1 MSRARKIGSACI
13 VLTIAVALLGAS
25 GDMAR
30 FDELGHHRIICVCG
44 CNQML
49 LECNHVGCTYSDKM
63 RKELL
68 AAVLGNPNDPNGPN
82 GSNGSND
89 SSDEVIL
96 QSFVRE
102 YGTTVLAAP
111 SARGFDRVAWIM
123 PFAVFFAATFG
134 AAIVI
139 RKWKERQ
146 PAPATPASSAVFD
159 PYREQARRETEL

>member
-1 MSRARKIGSACI
+1 MGRLRKVFSTG
-13 VLTIAVALLGAS
+13 VLIAFALTLLGAS
-25 GDMAR
+25 GDTAR

-63 RKELL
+63 RHELL
-68 AAVLGNPNDPNGPN
+68 AAIFNNPNDPDDPS
-82 GSNGSND
+82 GSKGD
-89 SSDEVIL
+89 DAIL

-134 AAIVI
+134 AAIVM

-146 PAPATPASSAVFD
+146 PAPEMPANSAAFD

>member
-1 MSRARKIGSACI
+1 MSGFRKVCLTAI
-13 VLTIAVALLGAS
+13 VMAFAVAMLGAS
-25 GDMAR
+25 GDTAR

-63 RKELL
+63 RQELS
-68 AAVLGNPNDPNGPN
+68 AAVQNEPND
-82 GSNGSND
+82 D
-89 SSDEVIL
+89 AIL

-146 PAPATPASSAVFD
+146 LAPAMPSNSAAFD
-159 PYREQARRETEL
+159 PYREQARRDTEL

>member
-1 MSRARKIGSACI
+1 MSSFRKACSAAI
-13 VLTIAVALLGAS
+13 AVAFAVALLGAS
-25 GDMAR
+25 GDTAR

-63 RKELL
+63 RQELS
-68 AAVLGNPNDPNGPN
+68 AAVQNGP
-82 GSNGSND
+82 
-89 SSDEVIL
+89 SDDAIL
-96 QSFVRE
+96 QSFVHE

-146 PAPATPASSAVFD
+146 PAQATPVNSAAFD

>member
-1 MSRARKIGSACI
+1 MSSFRKACSAAI
-13 VLTIAVALLGAS
+13 AVAFAVALLGAS
-25 GDMAR
+25 GDTAR

-63 RKELL
+63 RQELS
-68 AAVLGNPNDPNGPN
+68 AAVQNDP
-82 GSNGSND
+82 
-89 SSDEVIL
+89 SDDVIL

-146 PAPATPASSAVFD
+146 PAPVTPVNSAAFD

>member
-1 MSRARKIGSACI
+1 MKAFAKICLTAI
-13 VLTIAVALLGAS
+13 VMAFAVALLGAS
-25 GDMAR
+25 GDTAR
-30 FDELGHHRIICVCG
+30 FDELGRHRIICVCG

-63 RKELL
+63 RQELS
-68 AAVLGNPNDPNGPN
+68 AAVQNEGND
-82 GSNGSND
+82 D
-89 SSDEVIL
+89 AIL

-123 PFAVFFAATFG
+123 PFAVFFVATFG

-146 PAPATPASSAVFD
+146 PAPAMPANSAAFD

>member
-1 MSRARKIGSACI
+1 MKRLRKFGSALI
-13 VLTIAVALLGAS
+13 VITLAVALLGAS
-25 GDMAR
+25 GDTAR

-63 RKELL
+63 RQELV
-68 AAVLGNPNDPNGPN
+68 AAVQNEPND
-82 GSNGSND
+82 D
-89 SSDEVIL
+89 AIL

-134 AAIVI
+134 AGVVI
-139 RKWKERQ
+139 RNWKGRR
-146 PAPATPASSAVFD
+146 PAPAVASHVAGLD

>member
-1 MSRARKIGSACI
+1 MSGFRKACSAAI
-13 VLTIAVALLGAS
+13 AVAFAVALLGAS
-25 GDMAR
+25 GDTAR

-63 RKELL
+63 RQELS
-68 AAVLGNPNDPNGPN
+68 AAVQNDP
-82 GSNGSND
+82 
-89 SSDEVIL
+89 SDDAIL

-146 PAPATPASSAVFD
+146 PAPATPVNSAAFD

>member
-1 MSRARKIGSACI
+1 MKAFRKTCSAAI
-13 VLTIAVALLGAS
+13 VIAFAVALLGAS
-25 GDMAR
+25 GDTAR
-30 FDELGHHRIICVCG
+30 FDELGRHRIICVCG

-63 RKELL
+63 RQELS
-68 AAVLGNPNDPNGPN
+68 AAVQNEPND
-82 GSNGSND
+82 D
-89 SSDEVIL
+89 AIL

-146 PAPATPASSAVFD
+146 PAPAMPANSTAFD

>member
-1 MSRARKIGSACI
+1 MIAFRKVCSTAI
-13 VLTIAVALLGAS
+13 VIAFAVALLGAS
-25 GDMAR
+25 GDTAR
-30 FDELGHHRIICVCG
+30 FDELGHHRVICVCG

-63 RKELL
+63 RQELS
-68 AAVLGNPNDPNGPN
+68 AAVQNEPND
-82 GSNGSND
+82 D
-89 SSDEVIL
+89 AIL

-123 PFAVFFAATFG
+123 PFAVFFGATFG

-146 PAPATPASSAVFD
+146 PAPAIPANSTAFD

>member
-1 MSRARKIGSACI
+1 MIRFRKVCSTGI
-13 VLTIAVALLGAS
+13 VIAFALALLGAS
-25 GDMAR
+25 GDTAR

-63 RKELL
+63 RQELS
-68 AAVLGNPNDPNGPN
+68 AAVQNDT
-82 GSNGSND
+82 ND
-89 SSDEVIL
+89 DAIL

-146 PAPATPASSAVFD
+146 PAPAMPVSSAAFD

>member
-1 MSRARKIGSACI
+1 MSSFRKACSAAI
-13 VLTIAVALLGAS
+13 AVAFAVALLGAS
-25 GDMAR
+25 GDTAR

-63 RKELL
+63 RQELS
-68 AAVLGNPNDPNGPN
+68 AAVQNDP
-82 GSNGSND
+82 
-89 SSDEVIL
+89 SDDAIL

-146 PAPATPASSAVFD
+146 PAQATPVNSAAFD

>member
-1 MSRARKIGSACI
+1 MSGLRRVCSTAI
-13 VLTIAVALLGAS
+13 VIASAVALLGAS
-25 GDMAR
+25 GDTAR
-30 FDELGHHRIICVCG
+30 FDELGHQRIICVCG

-63 RKELL
+63 RQELS
-68 AAVLGNPNDPNGPN
+68 AAVQNEPND
-82 GSNGSND
+82 D
-89 SSDEVIL
+89 AIL

-139 RKWKERQ
+139 RKWKGRQ
-146 PAPATPASSAVFD
+146 PVPAMPANSAAFG

>member
-1 MSRARKIGSACI
+1 MKFFREICSTAI
-13 VLTIAVALLGAS
+13 VIAFAIALLGAS
-25 GDMAR
+25 GDTAR
-30 FDELGHHRIICVCG
+30 FDELGRHRIICVCG

-63 RKELL
+63 RHELL
-68 AAVLGNPNDPNGPN
+68 AAIQNNPNDPNAPD
-82 GSNGSND
+82 GSND
-89 SSDEVIL
+89 DAIL

-146 PAPATPASSAVFD
+146 SAPAMPDNSAAFD

>member
-1 MSRARKIGSACI
+1 MARLRKVCSTAM
-13 VLTIAVALLGAS
+13 VIAFGVALLGAS
-25 GDMAR
+25 GDTVR

-63 RKELL
+63 RQELS
-68 AAVLGNPNDPNGPN
+68 AAVQNEPND
-82 GSNGSND
+82 D
-89 SSDEVIL
+89 AIL

-146 PAPATPASSAVFD
+146 PAPAMPANSPAFD

>member
-1 MSRARKIGSACI
+1 MTRFRKAFSAAI
-13 VLTIAVALLGAS
+13 VVAIAVALLGAS
-25 GDMAR
+25 GDTAR

-63 RKELL
+63 RQELS
-68 AAVLGNPNDPNGPN
+68 AAVQNEPND
-82 GSNGSND
+82 D
-89 SSDEVIL
+89 AIL
-96 QSFVRE
+96 QAFVRE

-146 PAPATPASSAVFD
+146 SVPAMPANSAVFD

>member
-1 MSRARKIGSACI
+1 MGRLRKACSTGI
-13 VLTIAVALLGAS
+13 VIVFAVALLGAS
-25 GDMAR
+25 GDTAR

-63 RKELL
+63 RQELS
-68 AAVLGNPNDPNGPN
+68 AAVQNEP
-82 GSNGSND
+82 
-89 SSDEVIL
+89 SDDTIL

-146 PAPATPASSAVFD
+146 PAPSTPANSAVFD

>member
-1 MSRARKIGSACI
+1 MSGFRKVCSTAI
-13 VLTIAVALLGAS
+13 VIAFAVALLGAS
-25 GDMAR
+25 GDTAR

-63 RKELL
+63 RQELS
-68 AAVLGNPNDPNGPN
+68 AAVQNE
-82 GSNGSND
+82 
-89 SSDEVIL
+89 SSDDAIL
-96 QSFVRE
+96 QSFARE

-123 PFAVFFAATFG
+123 PFAVFFGATFG

-146 PAPATPASSAVFD
+146 PVPATPASSAAFD

>member
-1 MSRARKIGSACI
+1 MTGFRKVSSTVI
-13 VLTIAVALLGAS
+13 VVALAVALLGAS
-25 GDMAR
+25 SDTAR

-63 RKELL
+63 RQELS
-68 AAVLGNPNDPNGPN
+68 AAVENEPND
-82 GSNGSND
+82 D
-89 SSDEVIL
+89 AIL

-134 AAIVI
+134 AGMVI
-139 RKWKERQ
+139 RNWKHRQ
-146 PAPATPASSAVFD
+146 PLVATPVNAVSLE

>member
-1 MSRARKIGSACI
+1 MGSFRKVCSTGI
-13 VLTIAVALLGAS
+13 VIAFALALLGA
-25 GDMAR
+25 GGGTAR

-63 RKELL
+63 RQELS
-68 AAVLGNPNDPNGPN
+68 AAVQNEPND
-82 GSNGSND
+82 D
-89 SSDEVIL
+89 AIL

-111 SARGFDRVAWIM
+111 TARGFDRVAWIM
-123 PFAVFFAATFG
+123 PFAVLFAATFG

>member
-1 MSRARKIGSACI
+1 MRGFRKVCSTVI
-13 VLTIAVALLGAS
+13 VTVFAVALLGAS
-25 GDMAR
+25 GDIAR

-63 RKELL
+63 RQELS
-68 AAVLGNPNDPNGPN
+68 AAVQNEPND
-82 GSNGSND
+82 D
-89 SSDEVIL
+89 TIL

-111 SARGFDRVAWIM
+111 STRGFDRVAWIM
-123 PFAVFFAATFG
+123 PFAVFFGATFG

-146 PAPATPASSAVFD
+146 SAIPAPANSALFD

>member
-63 RKELL
+63 RQELS
-68 AAVLGNPNDPNGPN
+68 AAVQNEPND
-82 GSNGSND
+82 D
-89 SSDEVIL
+89 AIL

>member
-1 MSRARKIGSACI
+1 MSLFRKVCSAGI
-13 VLTIAVALLGAS
+13 VIAFAVALLGAS
-25 GDMAR
+25 GDTAR

-63 RKELL
+63 RQELS
-68 AAVLGNPNDPNGPN
+68 AAVRSEPND
-82 GSNGSND
+82 D
-89 SSDEVIL
+89 VIL

-139 RKWKERQ
+139 RKWNERQ
-146 PAPATPASSAVFD
+146 RAPATPASSAVFD

>member
-1 MSRARKIGSACI
+1 MGGFRRACSAAI
-13 VLTIAVALLGAS
+13 VIAFGVVLLGAS
-25 GDMAR
+25 GDTAR

-63 RKELL
+63 RQELSS
-68 AAVLGNPNDPNGPN
+68 AVQNE
-82 GSNGSND
+82 SND
-89 SSDEVIL
+89 DAIL
-96 QSFVRE
+96 QWFVRE

-139 RKWKERQ
+139 RKWNERQ
-146 PAPATPASSAVFD
+146 PAPATPASSAVFN